1 MNWIS
6 LNRETLEVLHKW
18 STPEPLGNLIHIEE
32 PTTFCEVWQVDKVAH
47 SLTLFEIN
55 RFYKNLFPDEHVPD
69 CIETKKSRITAYL
82 DEMEL
87 SDIDPDEVRR
97 QALSIQNNDKKRYK
111 YVKGSFCPARPASLF
126 PQQAPVVPPPWKP
139 AAPPSPPPVVRRGR
153 GTRERVWEV
162 ADKMWE
168 EAGKPTS
175 SIELLSLRKRI
186 MNFLDSEGVNRNS
199 SSNMLGQWQKTKVTN

>member
-18 STPEPLGNLIHIEE
+18 RTAQPLCDLIHIEE
-32 PTTFCEVWQVDKVAH
+32 PTAFCEVWTVDKVTS
-47 SLTLFEIN
+47 SLTLLELN
-55 RFYKNLFPDEHVPD
+55 RLYKNLFPDEHVPD
-69 CIETKKSRITAYL
+69 SWEAKTIRITSHL
-82 DEMEL
+82 DAMEL

-126 PQQAPVVPPPWKP
+126 PQQAPVVHPPWRP
-139 AAPPSPPPVVRRGR
+139 ATPPSPPPVVRRGR